1 MVSPRMIAAMGKDS
15 GATKDTK
22 QLGNMSLTIPA
33 MPWWPKP
40 ALVFLASS
48 ALVANR
54 GGKAMG

>member
-1 MVSPRMIAAMGKDS
+1 MIAAMGKDS
-15 GATKDTK
+15 GAAKDTK
-22 QLGNMSLTIPA
+22 QLENMSLTIPA